1 MLCSWQLGQL
11 FQPPTPSPPVEQGYA
26 SLGILKILPFTSF
39 DPCMMR
45 WDDANFNLHR
55 VQCLDYL
62 EWLPCCHSW
71 LSQGVTNLFV
81 KLEWIP
87 LSFSIAHQ
95 VSLWTFFPSPAVPLY
110 PWHVF
115 RYYKP
120 RWEILLLSSSDKVP
134 SIALSLTHRP
144 PSVSSI
150 LHPIVTLW
158 HLLCCATLA
167 QLY

>member
-1 MLCSWQLGQL
+1 MYYG
-11 FQPPTPSPPVEQGYA
+11 
-26 SLGILKILPFTSF
+26 
-39 DPCMMR
+39 MR

-95 VSLWTFFPSPAVPLY
+95 VSLWTLFPSPAVPLY

-120 RWEILLLSSSDKVP
+120 RWEILLLSSLDKVP
-134 SIALSLTHRP
+134 SIALSLSLTALQVCP
-144 PSVSSI
+144 AFFI
-150 LHPIVTLW
+150 LLW
-158 HLLCCATLA
+158 HCDICSVAPLLHNYINDHYSLLCIVLLC
-167 QLY
+167 